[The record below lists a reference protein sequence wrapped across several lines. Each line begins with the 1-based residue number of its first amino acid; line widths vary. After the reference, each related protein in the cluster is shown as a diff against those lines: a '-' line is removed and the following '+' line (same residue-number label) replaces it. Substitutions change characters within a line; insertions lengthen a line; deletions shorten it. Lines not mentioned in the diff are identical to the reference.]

1 MPRSINTSP
10 WQRGEALAIEKIKAI
25 QRHLDNP
32 KRNQPYTVLQH
43 SGKQHCNMILI
54 TGTMQTDTTKMI
66 EMMGDDIRQNK
77 QVACTSSDA
86 SLWLKNMSQILQ
98 ISEIFHHDAQ
108 YGNGANWWVDD
119 DWWLRWWVMACGKI
133 NMRLILHLMLICESH
148 ESPFVRPLLSVCSTI
163 VTNIIR
169 WITIMATMRIMFKMW
184 WNIYFILVLN
194 GSVNQTSI
202 NFVFKFW
209 LINLILIA
217 HVVWK
222 WSSDR
227 KNLICG

>member
-1 MPRSINTSP
+1 
-10 WQRGEALAIEKIKAI
+10 
-25 QRHLDNP
+25 
-32 KRNQPYTVLQH
+32 
-43 SGKQHCNMILI
+43 
-54 TGTMQTDTTKMI
+54 MQTDTTKMK
-66 EMMGDDIRQNK
+66 EMMSDDIRQNK
-77 QVACTSSDA
+77 QVACTSSVA
-86 SLWLKNMSQILQ
+86 PLWITNKSITNIANIRN
-98 ISEIFHHDAQ
+98 ISPWCSVRE
-108 YGNGANWWVDD
+108 WCKLMCW
-119 DWWLRWWVMACGKI
+119 WWLRWWVMACGKI
-133 NMRLILHLMLICESH
+133 NIWLILHLMLICESH

-184 WNIYFILVLN
+184 WNTNFILALN
-194 GSVNQTSI
+194 GSVKQTLI

>member
-1 MPRSINTSP
+1 
-10 WQRGEALAIEKIKAI
+10 
-25 QRHLDNP
+25 
-32 KRNQPYTVLQH
+32 
-43 SGKQHCNMILI
+43 
-54 TGTMQTDTTKMI
+54 MQTDTTKMI

-77 QVACTSSDA
+77 QVACTSSVA
-86 SLWLKNMSQILQ
+86 PLWITNKSITNIANIRN
-98 ISEIFHHDAQ
+98 ISPWCSVRE
-108 YGNGANWWVDD
+108 WCKLMCW
-119 DWWLRWWVMACGKI
+119 WWLRWWVMACGKI
-133 NMRLILHLMLICESH
+133 NIWLILHLMLICESQ
-148 ESPFVRPLLSVCSTI
+148 ESPFVRPLLSLCSTI

-169 WITIMATMRIMFKMW
+169 SVTIMATMRIMFKMW